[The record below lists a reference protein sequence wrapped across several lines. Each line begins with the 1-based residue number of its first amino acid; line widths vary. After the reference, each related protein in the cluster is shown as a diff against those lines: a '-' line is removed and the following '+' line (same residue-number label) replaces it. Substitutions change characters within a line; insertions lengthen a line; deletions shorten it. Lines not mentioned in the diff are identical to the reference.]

1 MITDSL
7 SFSFQSKNLDFKLC
21 KWSHILFGLAVQ
33 KTRNEDV
40 DLFISP
46 PSTQLVHLLTPFQV
60 SRRLSTVQNLL
71 QLLTQKAWT
80 LRLACARKNKVISKL
95 TGFSPLPPS
104 PSLCFV
110 IFLMHESSDFC
121 SPAWKRLYLPSPPLR
136 PSLFPLRV
144 CLLVSHLRRGYL
156 QPHNSRQINSFDVA
170 QSHIS
175 SPPSLTGNRFR
186 HGNQD
191 AFTSAPLID
200 T

>member
-1 MITDSL
+1 MQIKSHFVWTGSAEHSKWRRRPVHFTSFDSVGA
-7 SFSFQSKNLDFKLC
+7 SFDPF
-21 KWSHILFGLAVQ
+21 
-33 KTRNEDV
+33 
-40 DLFISP
+40 
-46 PSTQLVHLLTPFQV
+46 FQV
-60 SRRLSTVQNLL
+60 SRRLSTAQNLL

-80 LRLACARKNKVISKL
+80 LRLACARRNKVISKL
-95 TGFSPLPPS
+95 TGPPPTPL
-104 PSLCFV
+104 LCFV

-121 SPAWKRLYLPSPPLR
+121 SPAWKRLYLPSPPL
-136 PSLFPLRV
+136 PSAPSFFISPP
-144 CLLVSHLRRGYL
+144 CLSPRLSHLRRGYL

-191 AFTSAPLID
+191 AFTSEPLID

>member
-1 MITDSL
+1 M
-7 SFSFQSKNLDFKLC
+7 
-21 KWSHILFGLAVQ
+21 
-33 KTRNEDV
+33 RRE
-40 DLFISP
+40 LFIFIFKNIFYS
-46 PSTQLVHLLTPFQV
+46 VHASFQV
-60 SRRLSTVQNLL
+60 SLRLSIVQKIISTFNSKGTDDKTLL
-71 QLLTQKAWT
+71 CQE
-80 LRLACARKNKVISKL
+80 KNKVILKL
-95 TGFSPLPPS
+95 TGFPPS

-136 PSLFPLRV
+136 SVLLYFPSVF
-144 CLLVSHLRRGYL
+144 VSHLRRGYL